1 MESTQISGT
10 PLVPGA
16 AKGRYC
22 SCAETASSTRRRT
35 LILLIDDL
43 DISALKE
50 LRPKL
55 KGMLVTKRGLLSH
68 TAIFARELS
77 IPLLLIDAPPAL
89 PDGALVCFGEPGE
102 ARPLPS
108 QITTADGLL
117 IRFSASVWSMG
128 GLQQALA
135 AGLPIGLLRTEALTP
150 HRSNAVYTAAMKAS
164 DTIIRLYDFEGDKA
178 GLLRGD
184 EAALRAAQL
193 ASLVALPTQT
203 LGILLPNVSHPNQ
216 LHTLRDQ
223 LCSMLRGSLPPRL
236 GAMLETREA
245 FLLLPE
251 ILSYCDFAHIGLNA
265 LLRSE
270 LPLRTLLDMVQPL
283 YARPAGRASPSRCAA
298 SRRSTCCPSLWP
310 PAFVAFALPPPPCR
324 RSPPP
329 WRICGCG
336 KPFQQPDKMH
346 CGVTRKSCVLITRWI
361 SLL

>member
-245 FLLLPE
+245 FLHLPE

-270 LPLRTLLDMVQPL
+270 LPLRTLLDMV
-283 YARPAGRASPSRCAA
+283 ATAVREA
-298 SRRSTCCPSLWP
+298 SRQGVPLTLCGEPPLDLLPQLVATGIRRFCLAPSSLPEVSSALADLRLWQTIST
-310 PAFVAFALPPPPCR
+310 
-324 RSPPP
+324 
-329 WRICGCG
+329 
-336 KPFQQPDKMH
+336 
-346 CGVTRKSCVLITRWI
+346 T
-361 SLL
+361 